1 MTSPPFIAIKGTAR
15 RGTTQPSVL
24 RACIKML
31 LSLLD
36 FICSAGAVL
45 ISPEKHDR
53 SELKERMPL
62 PRSLLSSVSGQ
73 HLDRINVSLC
83 FPRCFSSPCPGQ
95 VCKQTEGGTGAGN
108 PLGASP
114 AASWEWRV
122 RGVSFSRGC
131 APLMSQLSVPD
142 RDGLCTSRPVHY
154 RSNPAW
160 EGRNNNSAFSKPTGK
175 LWAQFCSR
183 ES

>member
-1 MTSPPFIAIKGTAR
+1 MTSPPFITIKGTVR

-53 SELKERMPL
+53 SELEERMPL
-62 PRSLLSSVSGQ
+62 PCSLLSSVSGQ

-83 FPRCFSSPCPGQ
+83 FPRHFSSPCPGQ
-95 VCKQTEGGTGAGN
+95 VCKQTEGGTGGYLWSREPARSISRCQ
-108 PLGASP
+108 LGVESERRLFLP
-114 AASWEWRV
+114 
-122 RGVSFSRGC
+122 
-131 APLMSQLSVPD
+131 
-142 RDGLCTSRPVHY
+142 GLCSLNVPAVSARSRWIVHLQ
-154 RSNPAW
+154 
-160 EGRNNNSAFSKPTGK
+160 T
-175 LWAQFCSR
+175 CSLQI
-183 ES
+183 